1 MLDEVNAALN
11 APRAALSSA
20 GLNAVGAG
28 MARLGA
34 ILTPKPIVSLSDFF
48 RKAWDTLEPGKALRD
63 SWHINFL
70 IEHLEAVSRG
80 QIKRLIINIPPR
92 TLKSTIVSVC
102 WPTWQ
107 WTFSPESRIMFISHE
122 IGLALDLA
130 VSRRS
135 IIESDWYREEY
146 PRIVLASDQNEKKL
160 VQNTR
165 RGKFIATSTH
175 GAATGKGGDFI
186 VPDDFIDP
194 ELADSDTERESA
206 LNAWSVKFSS
216 RLDNK
221 KTGAIIA
228 IEQRTH
234 PYDFTRKLMDIGGYT
249 HIVIPSD
256 NYKKEPIF
264 FSFPSG
270 RIVEIAPG
278 EACMP
283 LTKPLDIVMAER
295 KEKGSRIHDTQE
307 RQDPP
312 ATGGMIFKPENW
324 RYYSEVPRDIDEMV
338 LSADCAFKG
347 TETSDF
353 VVIQCWGRTGAN
365 LWLLDQIRGQ
375 MGITGTMAA
384 IISLSQKWPGAS
396 RKLIEEAANGAA
408 VIELL
413 KNKVPGLV
421 PIKPLGG
428 KIVRAR
434 AIEAYHEAG
443 NIHLPTPSIAPWVDD
458 FIVEC
463 SRFPNGSNDDQ
474 VDSMT
479 QAVTF
484 LEANTLPKLTI
495 I

>member
-135 IIESDWYREEY
+135 IIESDWYRKEY

-264 FSFPSG
+264 FAAAAGSDG
-270 RIVEIAPG
+270 KVIAPF
-278 EACMP
+278 C
-283 LTKPLDIVMAER
+283 V
-295 KEKGSRIHDTQE
+295 
-307 RQDPP
+307 
-312 ATGGMIFKPENW
+312 
-324 RYYSEVPRDIDEMV
+324 VP
-338 LSADCAFKG
+338 
-347 TETSDF
+347 
-353 VVIQCWGRTGAN
+353 
-365 LWLLDQIRGQ
+365 
-375 MGITGTMAA
+375 
-384 IISLSQKWPGAS
+384 
-396 RKLIEEAANGAA
+396 
-408 VIELL
+408 
-413 KNKVPGLV
+413 
-421 PIKPLGG
+421 
-428 KIVRAR
+428 
-434 AIEAYHEAG
+434 
-443 NIHLPTPSIAPWVDD
+443 
-458 FIVEC
+458 
-463 SRFPNGSNDDQ
+463 
-474 VDSMT
+474 
-479 QAVTF
+479 
-484 LEANTLPKLTI
+484 
-495 I
+495 